1 MLTASRA
8 AWFGAAFVFALPAM
22 LTMFGGSGLTRG
34 TVWLQST
41 LFAVSIAAAVAVV
54 FGRGPS

>member
-1 MLTASRA
+1 VLTASRA

-22 LTMFGGSGLTRG
+22 LLMFGDSGLTRG
-34 TVWLQST
+34 TLWLQSA
-41 LFAVSIAAAVAVV
+41 LFAASIAAAVAVV